1 MRLYVLENLYS
12 LSDETTV
19 AEVIDSRAF
28 SDFCG
33 VESSNQVPNGD
44 TLGQFRNLLTHN
56 GVQEK
61 LFAQVVELL
70 QERGLLLKKGNT
82 WYFGYKAH
90 IGVDKDSGLV
100 HTVKDTSTNVHDV
113 TLVPE
118 LSTGRKQS
126 YTATVGIW
134 VPKREKMPFLSTLM
148 VIESTIKSTTVP
160 LKVNMLPHALWRR

>member
-1 MRLYVLENLYS
+1 MLRLYVLENLYS

-19 AEVIDSRAF
+19 AEVIDSWAF

-44 TLGQFRNLLTHN
+44 TLGRFRNLLTHN
-56 GVQEK
+56 CVQEE

-82 WYFGYKAH
+82 WYFGYKVH

-100 HTVKDTSTNVHDV
+100 HTVKGTSANVHDV

-118 LSTGRKQS
+118 LLTG
-126 YTATVGIW
+126 
-134 VPKREKMPFLSTLM
+134 
-148 VIESTIKSTTVP
+148 
-160 LKVNMLPHALWRR
+160 